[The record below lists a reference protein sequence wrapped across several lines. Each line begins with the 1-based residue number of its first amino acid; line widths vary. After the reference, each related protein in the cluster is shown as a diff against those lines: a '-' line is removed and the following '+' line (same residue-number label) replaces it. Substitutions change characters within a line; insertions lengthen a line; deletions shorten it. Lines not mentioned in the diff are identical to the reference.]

1 MVLLNEPKKNKLL
14 QRYLTDTLIAL
25 TFHSYPRHKDILCIE
40 IIILLKYDA
49 QWKSVIVPKMF
60 NDVVFCKHKSL
71 NK

>member
-25 TFHSYPRHKDILCIE
+25 TSYSYPRHRNILCIE

-49 QWKSVIVPKMF
+49 Q
-60 NDVVFCKHKSL
+60 
-71 NK
+71 

>member
-25 TFHSYPRHKDILCIE
+25 TSFSYPRHRNILCIE
-40 IIILLKYDA
+40 ILILLKYDA
-49 QWKSVIVPKMF
+49 QWNSGIVPKMF

>member
-25 TFHSYPRHKDILCIE
+25 TSHSYPRHKNILRIE

-49 QWKSVIVPKMF
+49 Q
-60 NDVVFCKHKSL
+60 
-71 NK
+71 